1 MAASCTY
8 HLPSST
14 SCSTRGKEKVFMRTI
29 FLEEKKGEWKIN
41 RKMTG
46 GKQQQDCA
54 EEQKGRRSERGNAMK
69 AMMCIPDRRET
80 SAIPSLPS
88 RELLTRQFSTRSV
101 LCATVITPHA
111 SWAHSTACRLTQC
124 LSNSSEKLKLIAALF
139 AFKVCLFFYYIFFCF
154 V

>member
-1 MAASCTY
+1 MGRSNKNKKIKRYINARWQ
-8 HLPSST
+8 T
-14 SCSTRGKEKVFMRTI
+14 SAPHGSKLHVPPTI
-29 FLEEKKGEWKIN
+29 ICQLLNKRQRKSLYENNISGEEKKGEWKIN

-101 LCATVITPHA
+101 LCTTVITPHA
-111 SWAHSTACRLTQC
+111 S
-124 LSNSSEKLKLIAALF
+124 
-139 AFKVCLFFYYIFFCF
+139 
-154 V
+154 